1 MFSILYLLCAKRHGL
16 HRGIWWSGAPIK
28 LLSLEFYAGCSLL
41 VLSSLSVVCLAH
53 LYFQNVVVLGD
64 FLFSGLPGVS
74 LLVKVTCLT
83 AATQTGHAA
92 M

>member
-1 MFSILYLLCAKRHGL
+1 MDYIVGFANHC
-16 HRGIWWSGAPIK
+16 WSGAPIK

-41 VLSSLSVVCLAH
+41 VLFCGLPGSPLLSECGL
-53 LYFQNVVVLGD
+53 LGD
-64 FLFSGLPGVS
+64 FLFCGLPGVP

-83 AATQTGHAA
+83 AATQAGHAA